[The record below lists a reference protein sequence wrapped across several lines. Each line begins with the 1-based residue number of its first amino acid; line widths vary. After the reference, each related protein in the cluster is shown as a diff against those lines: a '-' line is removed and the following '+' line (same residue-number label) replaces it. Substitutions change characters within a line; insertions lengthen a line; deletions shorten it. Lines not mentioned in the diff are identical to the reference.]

1 MLLVAAML
9 AMVLVSAAPAFAQTA
24 TQEQLIFANRS
35 IVQAAQQLLQQN
47 NPQTINQTTTQV
59 NVITGV
65 SQTGSANVV
74 SAANTQNA
82 EQTGA
87 TQIGMQACNQVVFR

>member
-35 IVQAAQQLLQQN
+35 IVQAAQQLLQ
-47 NPQTINQTTTQV
+47 
-59 NVITGV
+59 
-65 SQTGSANVV
+65 
-74 SAANTQNA
+74 
-82 EQTGA
+82 
-87 TQIGMQACNQVVFR
+87 